1 MLNSIKNSLLTAGVS
16 SVLSISAMAVAS
28 PTYAANL
35 DLSTW
40 GSIGDVSLTSTQ
52 ATLKSGD
59 EFNTAITGG
68 SVGSVED
75 FLGIPGGSLDPVG
88 SFFGATQGSAIKTT
102 FASVKAGDIF
112 SFDWSFLASDS
123 DSAFVTINNS
133 VLSLTGNSSF
143 NYVFPSAGNYNVGI
157 GVVDVD
163 DAIGESQLTV
173 SNANFTKVPEPTTT
187 LGAIAALGLG
197 MSIKRRFHNKARA

>member
-1 MLNSIKNSLLTAGVS
+1 MLNSIKNSLLTAGAT
-16 SVLSISAMAVAS
+16 SVLSLSAMAVAS

-35 DLSTW
+35 NLSTW

-75 FLGIPGGSLDPVG
+75 FLGIPGGSLDPAG

-112 SFDWSFLASDS
+112 SFDWSFLTSDS
-123 DSAFVTINNS
+123 DIAFVTINNS
-133 VLSLTGNSSF
+133 VLSLAGNSSF
-143 NYVFPSAGNYNVGI
+143 NYVFPSAGNYQVGI

-163 DAIGESQLTV
+163 DASGESQLTI
-173 SNANFTKVPEPTTT
+173 SNANFTTVPEPTTT

-197 MSIKRRFHNKARA
+197 MSIKRRFQNKAGA

>member
-1 MLNSIKNSLLTAGVS
+1 MLNSVKNSFLTAS
-16 SVLSISAMAVAS
+16 LLSISAMAVAS
-28 PTYAANL
+28 PSYAANL

-40 GSIGDVSLTSTQ
+40 DSVGDVNLTSNQ
-52 ATLKSGD
+52 AILNSGTL
-59 EFNTAITGG
+59 NTALTGG

-102 FASVKAGDIF
+102 LAGVKAGDIF
-112 SFDWSFLASDS
+112 SFDWSFLTSDS
-123 DSAFVTINNS
+123 DTAFVTINNS

-143 NYVFPSAGNYNVGI
+143 NYVFQTAGDYSVGV

-163 DAIGESQLTV
+163 DSIGESQLTL
-173 SNANFTKVPEPTTT
+173 SNANFTQVPEPTTT
-187 LGAIAALGLG
+187 LGAIAALGIG
-197 MSIKRRFHNKARA
+197 MAIKRKFHHKTQA